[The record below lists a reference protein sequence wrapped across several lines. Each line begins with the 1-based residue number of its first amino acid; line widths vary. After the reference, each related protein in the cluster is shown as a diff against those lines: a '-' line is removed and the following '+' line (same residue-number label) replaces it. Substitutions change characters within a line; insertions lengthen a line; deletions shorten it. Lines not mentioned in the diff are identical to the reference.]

1 MTRESG
7 FEGVLREHAQKEEL
21 TDEQRLFNGLSTD
34 DKLTRLNSLVQRSQ
48 IYSQIMLDNI
58 LENTLSKKRALE
70 DTPVEAPKKKSRSSR
85 KQKNTPKGDIVSLL
99 QKEGLKEVSEK
110 TRSTRN
116 AIESAQSSH
125 TQKQPAL
132 VSGGVMKGY
141 QLDGLEWM
149 STLYENGLNG
159 ILADE
164 MGLGK
169 TLQCIA
175 FLSYLMENGVRG
187 PFLVV
192 VPLTTLSNWENEFTK
207 FTPDIKVVKYIGTKQ
222 QRLRMNLTQLCRKN
236 NVILTSYEMSIRD
249 FRKFDLIADW
259 KFLIVDEGH
268 RLKNSEC
275 LLIKILKKLKVSNRL
290 LITGTPLQNNLNE
303 LWSLLNFI
311 LPDIFHDL
319 ELFQQWFNFD
329 ELTNLQQELTDT
341 EEKKIIE
348 LNIQKNLISNLHTI
362 IKPFL
367 LRRLKKDVIKNLP
380 PKKEYLIHIP
390 LTDLQKKLYQDALDN
405 KLFSS
410 LVECNLKEHLS
421 YNHRDLFNDANDFK
435 VIDKFLMDS
444 FGFSLSSSKQRAA
457 NGRSLKEAESDDE
470 FEVVEIL
477 DDEVEEQEPLEE
489 VDFQTL
495 DRHGKQKHT
504 MNRIFPM
511 VYRNTQNQKLQN
523 VVMQLR
529 NICSSPYVYYEPFPI
544 SREGKYDNEFME
556 VLLKNTSKIKIL
568 DQLLKELL
576 PKNHKV
582 LIFSQFTKMLDILQ
596 DWLVHQGIEIC
607 RLDGETPQDTREE
620 QIRDFGDPKK
630 KKQVFLLSTRS
641 GGLGIN
647 LTASD
652 TVILFDN
659 DWNPQMDLQ
668 AIDRV
673 HRIGQ
678 TKPVKIFR
686 FITTD
691 SVEELL
697 ISKSYSKRFL
707 EKLIILMGEF
717 KFNKFKKLID
727 NDDALEGTNL
737 NQFLEISKRFKING
751 AGEGKVDQ
759 KTRLNQHLYLNDS
772 ESVEI
777 LTKEEVNELMD
788 RSAECYANENTFD
801 NITAFE
807 TTNNMDESV

>member
-1 MTRESG
+1 MTYDSDLEV
-7 FEGVLREHAQKEEL
+7 VLRDHAQKEEL
-21 TDEQRLFNGLSTD
+21 SEEQRDFNVLSTN
-34 DKLTRLNSLVQRSQ
+34 DKLSRLNTLVQRSQ

-58 LENTLSKKRALE
+58 LENTLNKKRAPE
-70 DTPVEAPKKKSRSSR
+70 ETRDEGPKKRSRTT
-85 KQKNTPKGDIVSLL
+85 KKLNKKPQGDIVSLL
-99 QKEGLKEVSEK
+99 QGKSQTEASEK
-110 TRSTRN
+110 TQSTRN
-116 AIESAQSSH
+116 AIETAQSSH

-132 VSGGVMKGY
+132 VSGGVMKDY

-175 FLSYLMENGVRG
+175 FLSYLMENGIKG

-192 VPLTTLSNWENEFTK
+192 VPLTTLSNWQNEFSK
-207 FTPDIKVVKYIGTKQ
+207 FAPDIKVVKYIGNKQ
-222 QRLRMNLTQLCRKN
+222 QRLKMNLTQLSRKN

-249 FRKFDLIADW
+249 FRKFDLVSDW

-275 LLIKILKKLKVSNRL
+275 LLIRILKKLRVSNRL

-329 ELTNLQQELTDT
+329 ELTNMQQELTDSK
-341 EEKKIIE
+341 EKKIIE

-367 LRRLKKDVIKNLP
+367 LRRLKKDVVKNLP

-390 LTDLQKKLYQDALDN
+390 LTDLQKKLYRDALDS

-410 LVECNLKEHLS
+410 LVECNLKEYLS
-421 YNHRDLFNDANDFK
+421 YNHRDLFNSADDFK
-435 VIDKFLMDS
+435 VIDRFLMES
-444 FGFSLSSSKQRAA
+444 FGFTHSSSKLRPV
-457 NGRSLKEAESDDE
+457 NGRSLKDAESDDE
-470 FEVVEIL
+470 FEVVEVL
-477 DDEVEEQEPLEE
+477 DEDEDGSSGES
-489 VDFQTL
+489 DFESL
-495 DRHGKQKHT
+495 DRHGQQKHT
-504 MNRIFPM
+504 LKQVFPA

-544 SREGKYDNEFME
+544 SEQGKHDAEFME
-556 VLLKNTSKIKIL
+556 VLLKNTSKIRVL

-576 PKNHKV
+576 PRMHKV

-596 DWLVHQGIEIC
+596 DWLTSNSIQAC
-607 RLDGETPQDTREE
+607 RLDGETPQDIREE
-620 QIRDFGDPKK
+620 QIRVFGDPKE

-707 EKLIILMGEF
+707 ERIIILMGEF
-717 KFNKFKKLID
+717 KFNKFKKLMD
-727 NDDALEGTNL
+727 SDEGLEGTNL

-751 AGEGKVDQ
+751 AEE
-759 KTRLNQHLYLNDS
+759 KTDHKSRLNQHLYLNDT
-772 ESVEI
+772 EPEYL
-777 LTKEEVNELMD
+777 LTEEEVAELMD
-788 RSAECYANENTFD
+788 RSAECYASENTFD

-807 TTNNMDESV
+807 TTNNMDETV